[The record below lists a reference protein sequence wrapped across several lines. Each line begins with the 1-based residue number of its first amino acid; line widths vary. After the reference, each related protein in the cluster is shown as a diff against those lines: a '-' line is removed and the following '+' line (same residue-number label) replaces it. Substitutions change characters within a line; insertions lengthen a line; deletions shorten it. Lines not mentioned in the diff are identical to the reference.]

1 MVDDT
6 PHRDVVLGVGN
17 PLMGDDGLGIVA
29 VARLRQHWSDD
40 DTLVL
45 IDGGTWGMN
54 ILPLIEC
61 ARRLLIVDAIDDGLP
76 PGSRIELERD
86 DIPRYLSKTLSPHQL
101 DLREVMAVAELR
113 GTLPAETIALGI
125 QPQDIGLSLNLSP
138 VVAAKLPGLIADIE
152 DELQRWGHTR
162 GRPADL
168 RPSTI
173 DPDSSTL
180 DRRPWDA

>member
-1 MVDDT
+1 MVDFT
-6 PHRDVVLGVGN
+6 VHRDVVIGVGN

-29 VARLRQHWSDD
+29 VARLRERWSDD

-61 ARRLLIVDAIDDGLP
+61 ARRLLIIDAIDDGLP

-86 DIPRYLSKTLSPHQL
+86 DIPRYLGRTLSPHQL

-113 GTLPAETIALGI
+113 GTLPVETIAVGV
-125 QPQDIGLSLNLSP
+125 QPQHIGLSLNLSP
-138 VVAAKLPGLIADIE
+138 VVAAKLPGLLADLE
-152 DELQRWGHTR
+152 EQLERWGHARSPRHSTF
-162 GRPADL
+162 DL
-168 RPSTI
+168 RPS
-173 DPDSSTL
+173 
-180 DRRPWDA
+180 DA

>member
-1 MVDDT
+1 MVELT
-6 PHRDVVLGVGN
+6 AHRDVVIGVGN

-29 VARLRQHWSDD
+29 VARLRERWSDD

-61 ARRLLIVDAIDDGLP
+61 ARRLLIIDAIDDGLP

-86 DIPRYLSKTLSPHQL
+86 DIPRYLGRTLSPHQL

-113 GTLPAETIALGI
+113 GTLPVETIAVGV
-125 QPQDIGLSLNLSP
+125 QPDHIGLSLNLSP
-138 VVAAKLPGLIADIE
+138 VVAAKLPGLLADLE
-152 DELQRWGHTR
+152 EQLERWGHAR
-162 GRPADL
+162 SP
-168 RPSTI
+168 RPSTL
-173 DPDSSTL
+173 DP
-180 DRRPWDA
+180 RPSDA